1 MKKNLSKI
9 LVLSLIPL
17 SVASCN
23 SKDLGALPMEEIS
36 PQEVFISRN
45 YNRHWGY
52 CQGSR
57 NGYISYGKTPLGE
70 VGGIGVAPDHRFRFR
85 IKQLVERFPEAD
97 SPEVQKAIL
106 RQEKELF

>member
-17 SVASCN
+17 SVVSCN

>member
-1 MKKNLSKI
+1 MLT
-9 LVLSLIPL
+9 LVSLWI
-17 SVASCN
+17 VSCN